1 METVQINE
9 CAKGEFIRFAE
20 NGPVYIRGDYD
31 RALKKYSVYKF
42 DDISAE
48 RFIKG
53 EKIVFV
59 GFTF

>member
-1 METVQINE
+1 MESVQLRE
-9 CAKGEFIRFAE
+9 CKKGEFIQLLE

-31 RALKKYSVYKF
+31 RQLKKFSVYKF